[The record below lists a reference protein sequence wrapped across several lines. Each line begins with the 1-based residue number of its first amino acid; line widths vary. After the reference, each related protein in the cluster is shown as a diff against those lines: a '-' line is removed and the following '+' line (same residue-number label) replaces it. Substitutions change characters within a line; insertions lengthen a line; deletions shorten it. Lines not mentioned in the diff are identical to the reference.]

1 MSNQWYS
8 ETIETERLRLRAP
21 GPNDG
26 ALVVELM
33 GDAEVRKYLGGPLTA
48 DELAKIDPNGFGHRW
63 GTFMVEFE
71 ESEVGIGSVSFT
83 RHRGELEVSYEMI
96 RGAWGHGLASEAVQ
110 GALDWAWLDT
120 DDASIIAVTQ
130 SANQRSCR
138 MLERL
143 GFVEES
149 RFEEFDA
156 EQAQYRL
163 PRP

>member
-1 MSNQWYS
+1 MSDRWFT

-26 ALVVELM
+26 QLVAELM
-33 GDAEVRKYLGGPLTA
+33 GDAEVRKYLGGPLPA
-48 DELAKIDPNGFGHRW
+48 DELASIDPNGFGQRW
-63 GTFMVEFE
+63 GSFMVEFE
-71 ESEVGIGSVSFT
+71 ESTQGIGSVSFG
-83 RHRGELEVSYEMI
+83 RDRGELEVSYEMI

-110 GALDWAWLDT
+110 AALDWAWVDT
-120 DDASIIAVTQ
+120 DDVSIIAVTQ

-138 MLERL
+138 LLEGL

-156 EQAQYRL
+156 EQVQYRL
-163 PRP
+163 QRP

>member
-1 MSNQWYS
+1 MTTHWFS

-21 GPNDG
+21 GPHDG

-33 GDAEVRKYLGGPLTA
+33 GDAEVREYLGGPLPV
-48 DELAKIDPNGFGHRW
+48 DELASIDPNGFGHRW

-71 ESEVGIGSVSFT
+71 ESERGIGSVSFT
-83 RHRGELEVSYEMI
+83 RDRAELEVSYEMI

-110 GALDWAWLDT
+110 AALDWAWVNT
-120 DDASIIAVTQ
+120 DDGSIIAVTQ
-130 SANQRSCR
+130 SANERSCR
-138 MLERL
+138 LLQGL

-156 EQAQYRL
+156 EQIQYRL
-163 PRP
+163 PRS